1 MSPFRA
7 SLSTVSWAF
16 GRTWTT
22 SSRLTSAVVISALL
36 RNLLPAALVL
46 IARGLINSVS
56 AALSRGDQL
65 ITTILPLL
73 ALGLAVSIV
82 EVSSRN
88 LSIYFSERLRDE
100 FDLSVSAS
108 ILEHA
113 ARLDLAFF
121 EDPRFQD
128 IMERA
133 RQNTAD
139 HFSRFITQIIEAV
152 ANAIQIISL
161 TAILIFI
168 EPLVTLILFLFGLPY
183 MLVHWRIAKLR
194 YQTEHSRTTQRR
206 WTSYYLSQLLDRNA
220 VPEIRLLDLAPLF
233 VRRFRSLMAKFRDQN
248 RLLHTRGLAARA
260 VFSLMS
266 TVAFYGAF
274 AWVADRTLKGV
285 LTIGD
290 VAVFGVVAVRLPRTL
305 EAVVIAATDA
315 LEHALYISNMME
327 FLKVEP
333 RIVDGRGPTPSTSR
347 GGVEIRNVT
356 FTYPGSAKPAVDD
369 VSLIIR
375 PGETLALVGE
385 NGAGKTTLVKLM
397 ARFYD
402 PDRGSIF
409 LDGTDLR
416 DLPLEYL
423 RGTISFVFQSFGRFE
438 ATALENI
445 AFGNW
450 RRMLDDREQVER
462 IARLAGVDEIVSKL
476 PQGYDTLLGRMFG
489 ESTLSEGQWQK
500 VAIARALAKD
510 ASLLILDEPTSS
522 LDARTEYQLFSRFQ
536 EITEGRTSIL
546 ISHRFSTVSI
556 ADRIVVMDEGR
567 IIEEGT
573 HEELMRLAG
582 NYASLYE
589 LHRRKLSFPPPGG
602 R

>member
-1 MSPFRA
+1 
-7 SLSTVSWAF
+7 
-16 GRTWTT
+16 
-22 SSRLTSAVVISALL
+22 VVISALL
-36 RNLLPAALVL
+36 RNLLPAVLVL

-65 ITTILPLL
+65 VTTILPLL
-73 ALGLAVSIV
+73 VLGLVVSIV
-82 EVSSRN
+82 EVLSRN

-100 FDLSVSAS
+100 FDLSVSSS

-128 IMERA
+128 VMERA

-168 EPLVTLILFLFGLPY
+168 EPFVTLILFLFGLPY
-183 MLVHWRIAKLR
+183 MLVHWRIARLR
-194 YQTEHSRTTQRR
+194 YRTEHSRTTQRR
-206 WTSYYLSQLLDRNA
+206 WTSYYLSQLIDRNA
-220 VPEIRLLDLAPLF
+220 VPETRLLDLAPLF
-233 VRRFRSLMAKFRDQN
+233 VRRFRTLMAKFRDQN
-248 RLLHTRGLAARA
+248 RRLHSRGLAARA

-274 AWVADRTLKGV
+274 AWVAHRALKGA

-290 VAVFGVVAVRLPRTL
+290 MAVFGVVAVRLPSTI
-305 EAVVIAATDA
+305 EAVVIAVTDA
-315 LEHALYISNMME
+315 LEHALYISNMIE

-347 GGVEIRNVT
+347 GGMEIRNVT

-369 VSLIIR
+369 VSLNIR

-450 RRMLDDREQVER
+450 RRMLNDREQVER
-462 IARLAGVDEIVSKL
+462 IARLAGVHEMVSEL
-476 PQGYDTLLGRMFG
+476 RHGYDTHLGRMFG

-582 NYASLYE
+582 HYASLYE
-589 LHRRKLSFPPPGG
+589 LHQRKLSFPPPGG

>member
-1 MSPFRA
+1 LSPFRA

-168 EPLVTLILFLFGLPY
+168 EPFVTLILFLFGLPY

-290 VAVFGVVAVRLPRTL
+290 VAVFGVVAVRLPRTI

-409 LDGTDLR
+409 LDGADLR
-416 DLPLEYL
+416 DLPLEHL
-423 RGTISFVFQSFGRFE
+423 RYTISFVFQSFGRFE

-462 IARLAGVDEIVSKL
+462 IARLAGVDQIVSKL

>member
-1 MSPFRA
+1 MPFP
-7 SLSTVSWAF
+7 SWK
-16 GRTWTT
+16 
-22 SSRLTSAVVISALL
+22 S
-36 RNLLPAALVL
+36 
-46 IARGLINSVS
+46 
-56 AALSRGDQL
+56 
-65 ITTILPLL
+65 
-73 ALGLAVSIV
+73 
-82 EVSSRN
+82 SSRN

-248 RLLHTRGLAARA
+248 RLLHTRGLAARV

-290 VAVFGVVAVRLPRTL
+290 VAVFGVVAVRLPRTI